1 MIMKSFQVE
10 NVTFGD
16 GNLSFI
22 LGPCVVES
30 SQHALFMA
38 QEINDICKTCR
49 RGFCL

>member
-1 MIMKSFQVE
+1 MNSFNVE

-30 SQHALFMA
+30 AAARAFYGA
-38 QEINDICKTCR
+38 GNK
-49 RGFCL
+49 